1 VRVERGR
8 EKIKRG
14 IPWAAWPT
22 HNATTPACGRRV
34 GATHFR
40 PIRIFMDWPSK
51 RGRVRRRGAASTR
64 VSAAIQRFVGR
75 HATVRPHTPSRASTP
90 PLTLSLS
97 LSLARSLPDE
107 SIGGAL
113 ARTFRRVR
121 ARPAFQPAGRTEKRG
136 GDLLDGAGRGH
147 PFSGLPKR
155 LNSVADL
162 AIRRREP
169 RDYPDASGLRES
181 SSITGDN
188 RRRLRISVYTP
199 H

>member
-90 PLTLSLS
+90 PSLSLSLS
-97 LSLARSLPDE
+97 LSLARCRMNPSAVRSRAPFGGLERAPLFSRPGGLKNGAVIYWTALGE
-107 SIGGAL
+107 GIPLAGCLNVSILSPIWLSA
-113 ARTFRRVR
+113 AENREITPTP
-121 ARPAFQPAGRTEKRG
+121 PA
-136 GDLLDGAGRGH
+136 
-147 PFSGLPKR
+147 
-155 LNSVADL
+155 
-162 AIRRREP
+162 
-169 RDYPDASGLRES
+169 
-181 SSITGDN
+181 
-188 RRRLRISVYTP
+188 
-199 H
+199 